1 MQERERRGGYKV
13 AASLSPILVPNTK
26 SFDFRGPTF
35 VRREMVLRA
44 HLAPYF
50 ILSSPPSTRLE

>member
-26 SFDFRGPTF
+26 SLDRTF
-35 VRREMVLRA
+35 VRLEMVLT
-44 HLAPYF
+44 LESP
-50 ILSSPPSTRLE
+50 LSSVLHPLISPLHPS